1 MLQLQMHLYCWGV
14 SKPIDLLA
22 AVCFPLVACFL
33 RLTALQQGQSASS
46 SAWLKQPPT
55 GSGAAGSR
63 SSNHSRTAAAGVHGD
78 EQDGQD
84 GGQLVSA
91 DYGYAVLGGVDPESS
106 QQVAGAQQP
115 KLHPTKNFDMREMY
129 TPLVRCPAFTCIVE
143 Y

>member
-1 MLQLQMHLYCWGV
+1 M
-14 SKPIDLLA
+14 
-22 AVCFPLVACFL
+22 
-33 RLTALQQGQSASS
+33 
-46 SAWLKQPPT
+46 KQPPT

-63 SSNHSRTAAAGVHGD
+63 SSNYSRSAAAAGVHRD

-129 TPLVRCPAFTCIVE
+129 TPLVRCRTITCIADNIE
-143 Y
+143 D